1 MIYELRRTSSVRA
14 IDSPFPEALAI
25 IEGNNPGWVFV
36 DDLNTPRAALVW
48 ARGIAGFYVI
58 GDADSAVFLKELD
71 AHTEQVLKPRLHDLG
86 LAWFEISG
94 DESWNPVI
102 ETAFE
107 KRNLESSQQW
117 VYTLKPT
124 THESMMP
131 LKAVDDC
138 RLQKV
143 DRHLL
148 SGLSATNRGFLFP
161 KLTQFWGNLDAFLK
175 TGLGYVLGDG
185 EEIASLC
192 FSGFV
197 AGNSHVI
204 DIETKA
210 SQRGK
215 GYAETVARAFIAECL
230 EKHLQ
235 PHWDCMAE
243 NTASAGLAEKL
254 GFSQSRV
261 YTLYSFSLHS

>member
-102 ETAFE
+102 ENAFE

-117 VYTLKPT
+117 V
-124 THESMMP
+124 
-131 LKAVDDC
+131 
-138 RLQKV
+138 
-143 DRHLL
+143 
-148 SGLSATNRGFLFP
+148 
-161 KLTQFWGNLDAFLK
+161 
-175 TGLGYVLGDG
+175 
-185 EEIASLC
+185 
-192 FSGFV
+192 
-197 AGNSHVI
+197 
-204 DIETKA
+204 
-210 SQRGK
+210 
-215 GYAETVARAFIAECL
+215 
-230 EKHLQ
+230 
-235 PHWDCMAE
+235 
-243 NTASAGLAEKL
+243 
-254 GFSQSRV
+254 
-261 YTLYSFSLHS
+261 